1 MLLLDINHCALLY
14 CLLYF
19 SAGLENFLVVF
30 KMIQLSLRLIYCL
43 WKVGCESRK
52 YCPQKACGNL
62 MNTNE
67 RFAGIYTGFICG
79 TIHSYCSFRTFI
91 ESATKYQDFSMYE
104 KCRIS
109 FESAVGKYHRQFW
122 LIIIWPAIRHVL
134 FKTDSQG
141 FSWFWLN
148 VFYQWTLPSLCRN

>member
-1 MLLLDINHCALLY
+1 MLLLDIKHCALLY
-14 CLLYF
+14 CFLYL
-19 SAGLENFLVVF
+19 SGGLENFLIVF
-30 KMIQLSLRLIYCL
+30 KMIQMSLRLIYCL
-43 WKVGCESRK
+43 WKVGCERRK

-67 RFAGIYTGFICG
+67 QFAGIYTGFICG
-79 TIHSYCSFRTFI
+79 TIHSYCSSRTLQRVQQNI
-91 ESATKYQDFSMYE
+91 KILGCIRNAEPV
-104 KCRIS
+104 

-148 VFYQWTLPSLCRN
+148 VFYLWTLQSLCRN